1 MDEYSKNKLVI
12 VAGAK
17 FSELPFIDKLASQ
30 FCYEK
35 ADKPSALITLSVA
48 VIIVDAQLLAAYS
61 VDQWREVAPQ
71 ALMIAEEHVTDQAD
85 FYVPSGM
92 PQKVT
97 LSVVAQACQQWL
109 IQRQAQQMKTA
120 LATEHQQILQLT
132 NIGIALSA
140 EKNLHRLLKLILE
153 EGSRLACCDAA
164 SLYLVDS
171 AQPDNPQL
179 IFKLTHNYSIKF
191 PFEEKTMPIDKK
203 SLAGYVVATGEVV
216 NIDDAYDLPV
226 GVPYIL
232 NKWFDET
239 MSYRTMSMVVIP
251 MKNYRGEVIG
261 ALQFINRKKEYDIKL
276 LSLDIVNQSVI
287 PFDEKVIDLLRAL
300 ASQAAVSIENDT
312 LIERIHIL
320 FDGFVRASVHAIE
333 QRDPTTSG
341 HSFRVADL
349 TTQLATSL
357 PRSSKSIFKDV
368 VFSDE
373 DIREIRFA
381 SLLHDFGKV
390 GVREHVLVKEKKLPS
405 HRLELIRHRV
415 ALEKERL
422 YRFAAEQE
430 VLLLRTMSPQD
441 GEQQKE
447 QLAKQL
453 LEKIERLNML
463 LKVVLESNEPSV
475 LPEESSSLLQEVHQ
489 YPYKNIDEKT
499 SGLIDQE
506 ELLALSVKKGS
517 LTNDERKEIESHV
530 THTLKFLSLI
540 PWTPE
545 LSRIPAIAASHHEK
559 LNGGGYPVG
568 LKADQIPL
576 PSKLMAICDIFD
588 ALTAS
593 DRPYKPAVP
602 LEKALGILE
611 IEAKGGFIDKDAV
624 DVFIDAK
631 VYNAIND
638 KDYTGGLHYQHI
650 PRHAHHVCDADVH
663 DHDQSLR

>member
-1 MDEYSKNKLVI
+1 MNEHSKYELVI
-12 VAGAK
+12 VAGSK
-17 FSELPFIDKLASQ
+17 FSELPFVDALKSQ
-30 FCYEK
+30 FRYESVNNP
-35 ADKPSALITLSVA
+35 DTLLTLSVA
-48 VIIVDAQLLAAYS
+48 VLVLDAQMLAQA
-61 VDQWREVAPQ
+61 DIGQWRKAAPN
-71 ALMIAEEHVTDQAD
+71 ALVIAEEHISDEVD

-92 PQKVT
+92 PHKVT
-97 LSVVAQACQQWL
+97 LSVVRQACQQWL
-109 IQRQAQQMKTA
+109 VQRQAQLMQTTLTA
-120 LATEHQQILQLT
+120 EHEQILQLT

-140 EKNLHRLLKLILE
+140 EKNLHRLLTLILE

-164 SLYLVDS
+164 SLYLVDDS
-171 AQPDNPQL
+171 DPDNKKL
-179 IFKLTHNYSIKF
+179 IFKLTHNHSIKF
-191 PFEEKTMPIDKK
+191 PFEEKTIPLDKT

-216 NIDDAYDLPV
+216 NIDDAYCLPND
-226 GVPYIL
+226 VPYVL

-239 MSYRTMSMVVIP
+239 MGYRTMSMLVIP
-251 MKNYRGEVIG
+251 MQNYRGDVIG

-276 LSLDIVNQSVI
+276 SSLDIVKQSVI
-287 PFDEKVIDLLRAL
+287 TFDRKVIDLLRAL
-300 ASQAAVSIENDT
+300 TSQAAVSIENDM
-312 LIERIHIL
+312 LIERINIL

-349 TTQLATSL
+349 TTQLAVVL
-357 PRSSKSIFKDV
+357 PRSGKAIFKDV
-368 VFSDE
+368 LFSEE

-390 GVREHVLVKEKKLPS
+390 GVREHVLVKEKKLPP

-422 YRFAAEQE
+422 YRAAAEQE
-430 VLLLRTMSPQD
+430 VLLLHSMGVQD
-441 GEQQKE
+441 SQQQREQQ
-447 QLAKQL
+447 AKQL
-453 LEKIERLNML
+453 LDKIEQLNLL
-463 LKVVLESNEPSV
+463 LKVVLESNEPSL
-475 LPEESSSLLQEVHQ
+475 LPEESSILLNEVHR
-489 YPYKNIDEKT
+489 YRYKNIDNQE

-545 LSRIPAIAASHHEK
+545 LSRIPSIAGSHHEK
-559 LNGGGYPVG
+559 LNGGGYPDG
-568 LKADQIPL
+568 LCANEIPL

-593 DRPYKPAVP
+593 DRPYKRAVP

-611 IEAKGGFIDKDAV
+611 TEAKAGLIDHDAVSVFIEAKV
-624 DVFIDAK
+624 YDVIAG
-631 VYNAIND
+631 
-638 KDYTGGLHYQHI
+638 KDYTEGMSYTAT
-650 PRHAHHVCDADVH
+650 PKYAHHVCDPDVH
-663 DHDQSLR
+663 EH